1 MDINN
6 NTVLITGGG
15 SGIGLA
21 LAVKLLRMGNAVI
34 ICGRNKSRL
43 ERAKLENPSLH
54 FIVCDITKG
63 EDRDHLVRFIEKQ
76 FPNLNI
82 LINNAAVQIYINLT
96 SADVNNKDTQLQ
108 IETNLIAPIN
118 LIGRMLSVL
127 LANKNPAIVNITS
140 DLAYV
145 PMAIAPVYCAT
156 KAAMHSFTLSLRHQL
171 RGSQIKVF
179 EVFPPV
185 TNTELDNLKTKKAEP
200 EYVARKIISGFSKDK
215 LEIRVGQ
222 AKLIYLMSR
231 LYPKLMF
238 YILNEV
244 VDRSRNEFINK

>member
-1 MDINN
+1 MDINS

-21 LAVKLLRMGNAVI
+21 LAVKLLQMGNTVI

-43 ERAKLENPSLH
+43 EKAKQENPSLH

-63 EDRDHLVRFIEKQ
+63 EDSDHLVLFIEKQ

-82 LINNAAVQIYINLT
+82 LINNAAVQLYINLT

-118 LIGRMLSVL
+118 LIGKMLAVL
-127 LANKNPAIVNITS
+127 SANKNPTIVNITS

-145 PMAIAPVYCAT
+145 PMAIAPIYCAT

-185 TNTELDNLKTKKAEP
+185 TNTELDNLKTNKAEP
-200 EYVARKIISGFSKDK
+200 EYVARKIISGLSKGR

-222 AKLIYLMSR
+222 AKWIYLMSR
-231 LYPKLMF
+231 LYPKFMF
-238 YILNEV
+238 HVLNKV
-244 VDRSRNEFINK
+244 VDRSRKELITK